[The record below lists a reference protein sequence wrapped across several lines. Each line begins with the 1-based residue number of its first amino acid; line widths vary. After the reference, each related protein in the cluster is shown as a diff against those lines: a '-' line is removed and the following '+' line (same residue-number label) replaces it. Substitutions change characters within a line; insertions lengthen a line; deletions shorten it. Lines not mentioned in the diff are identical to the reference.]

1 MRRKTY
7 VTPKSYLDG
16 INLYISHLQAVTEQ
30 HEMMKTRYENGVTK
44 LNKTN
49 IQIEELKV
57 KLTELIPKLEEQNKL
72 GNIQVEE
79 IRKNKAVA

>member
-1 MRRKTY
+1 
-7 VTPKSYLDG
+7 
-16 INLYISHLQAVTEQ
+16 
-30 HEMMKTRYENGVTK
+30 MMKTRYENGVTK